1 MTGAGFGGCTVT
13 ITAEA
18 QVKEL
23 KAWVAEE
30 YPAKTG
36 ITPKVYVFTA
46 SDGARVLEC

>member
-1 MTGAGFGGCTVT
+1 MTGVGFGGCTVT

-36 ITPKVYVFTA
+36 LLQSLRLYSFRW
-46 SDGARVLEC
+46 S